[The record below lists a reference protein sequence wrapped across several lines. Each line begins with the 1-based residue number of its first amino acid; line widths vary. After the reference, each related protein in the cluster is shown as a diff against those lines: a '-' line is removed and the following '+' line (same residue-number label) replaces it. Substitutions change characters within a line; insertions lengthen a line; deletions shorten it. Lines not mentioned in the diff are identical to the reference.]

1 MEDLNS
7 ALIALENVDFNWTT
21 QIKKIWLAPSFDV
34 PQLHERERKQILDAA
49 LELKQSN
56 SVNSPLGYV
65 VGGSPGVGKTHL
77 LSAVRQQA
85 AAYDIGFILVD
96 MTDVRNFWETV
107 LQGYVSSLRE
117 DSEDGVPQFQLQKVV
132 QHLIKLTGH
141 SEVTAQQMARLSA
154 KGLNNGI
161 LAILRVLNREYPNFA
176 VRFQDV
182 VRALVLLNS
191 ENFSFSDVGYSWL
204 SGLEID
210 AAAQQEFRFRRASQP
225 NLIEI
230 VEGLSWLLSLYSPW
244 ILALDQLD
252 AIVAQHHYAR
262 GVVADAGSQ
271 EQQVS
276 KAIIEG
282 IGGGL
287 MALRDKTCRTLTV
300 ISCLRKT
307 WEILIREVV
316 QSFRDRFRDEVVLM
330 PISQQNLA
338 AQLIVERIQ
347 PHYQEKGVKPPYPTW
362 PFHND
367 FLADAAQKGKSARQ
381 ILQRCDHHRQKCL
394 NEQDITELTSFSEGA
409 IKPLV
414 PPDFPTLDQAF
425 AAAQRQVDIA
435 PALDEAQEDSILGQW
450 LQTAGKCLVLENPTL
465 DAVDTAVD
473 INFPGGRNYPQ
484 LHARVRLIYREQGDR
499 EKHLSLRALMRS
511 HHAAYRARL
520 KTAMTTAG
528 IDHALSF
535 RRLIIVRMG
544 DLPGGAATQALT
556 HQFTAASGL
565 MVYLSEA
572 ELRILGALNQIQQS
586 ENFGLWLRQ
595 RRPVSQLPCFQ
606 ASVTWLFDD
615 AAVEKASDEAAKTG
629 KMLSPRAQPTG
640 SQPGAQTGT
649 LNRGNQPVVKPPSD
663 TPTLH
668 PPTIAGLPIGQRQIG
683 QREETI
689 SIPLDALTKHTVV
702 LAGSGAGKT
711 VLVRRLVEE
720 AVLQNIPAIVID
732 GANDLA
738 RMGDAWP
745 EKPEAWDERDR
756 AKARQYHQSVDV
768 VVWTPGREAGNA
780 VNFSPLPD
788 FAALK
793 GNADE
798 LNQAIDM
805 ACDSLQDVVAPGR
818 AAAARIKQGILRN
831 ALEHFA
837 SLGGGK
843 LESFAEFLSDLP
855 AEATGNID
863 RAEQRAKEMADL
875 LRAEMATNPLL
886 RQQGTTLDP
895 SILLGVHRSSAKTR
909 LSVLNFVGLPGLP
922 QQQQFLNQLAMTLF
936 TWIKKNPAPAGQ
948 PLRGLLVIDEA
959 KDFVPATGST
969 PCKSSLNRLA
979 AQARKYGLGLIF
991 ATQAPKSIDH
1001 NVIAN
1006 CSTQFYGRANSPAAI
1021 QVVQDQLR
1029 QRGGHGNDIA
1039 QLERGQFYAAS
1050 EAINPPI
1057 KITAPLCLS
1066 YHPANPLDESEV
1078 LKRAKQS
1085 RQV

>member
-7 ALIALENVDFNWTT
+7 ALIALKNVDFNWTT
-21 QIKKIWLAPSFDV
+21 QVKNIWFAPSFDV
-34 PQLHERERKQILDAA
+34 PKLYEYERKQILDTA

-56 SVNSPLGYV
+56 SISPLGYV
-65 VGGSPGVGKTHL
+65 IGGPPGVGKTHL
-77 LSAVRQQA
+77 LSAIRQQTA
-85 AAYDIGFILVD
+85 AQGIGFILVD

-132 QHLIKLTGH
+132 QHLVKLTGH

-154 KGLNNGI
+154 RGLNNGI
-161 LAILRVLNREYPNFA
+161 LAILRSLNREYPNFA
-176 VRFQDV
+176 ARFQDV

-191 ENFSFSDVGYSWL
+191 EDFSFSDVGYSWL

-210 AAAQQEFRFRRASQP
+210 DVAKQEFRFRRASQP

-230 VEGLSWLLSLYSPW
+230 VEGLSWLLGLYSPW

-252 AIVAQHHYAR
+252 AIVAQHHYAAEA
-262 GVVADAGSQ
+262 GADIGSP

-276 KAIIEG
+276 RAIIEG

-300 ISCLRKT
+300 ISCLRVT

-316 QSFRDRFRDEVVLM
+316 QSLRDRFKPELVLM
-330 PISQQNLA
+330 PISQQNTV
-338 AQLIVERIQ
+338 AQLIAERLQ
-347 PHYQEKGVKPPYPTW
+347 PHYQEHGVKPTYPTW

-367 FLADAAQKGKSARQ
+367 FLTDAAQKGKLARQ
-381 ILQRCDHHRQKCL
+381 ILQRCDQHRQKCL
-394 NEQDITELTSFSEGA
+394 SDQDITELTSFSEGS
-409 IKPLV
+409 IKLPI
-414 PPDFPTLDQAF
+414 PPDFSTLDQAF
-425 AAAQRQVDIA
+425 TAAQQQVDITS
-435 PALDEAQEDSILGQW
+435 ALDEAQEDSVLGQW

-465 DAVDTAVD
+465 DAVDAAVD
-473 INFPGGRNYPQ
+473 VNFPGGRNYPQ
-484 LHARVRLIYREQGDR
+484 LHARVRLIYRDQGDR
-499 EKHLSLRALMRS
+499 ERHLSLRALMRS

-535 RRLIIVRMG
+535 RRLIIVRVG
-544 DLPGGAATQALT
+544 DLPGGATTQALT
-556 HQFTAASGL
+556 HQFTAAGGL
-565 MVYLSEA
+565 MVYLSET
-572 ELRILGALNQIQQS
+572 ELRVLGALNQIQQS

-606 ASVTWLFDD
+606 ASVTWLFGD
-615 AAVEKASDEAAKTG
+615 AATDDGTATIRKTP
-629 KMLSPRAQPTG
+629 SPGTQPTG
-640 SQPGAQTGT
+640 AQPGAQTSTPNTGS
-649 LNRGNQPVVKPPSD
+649 QPVVKPPSD

-668 PPTIAGLPIGQRQIG
+668 PLTITGLPIGQRQIG
-683 QREETI
+683 QRKETI
-689 SIPLDALTKHTVV
+689 SIPLDALTKHTIV

-745 EKPEAWDERDR
+745 EDPEAWDEGER

-818 AAAARIKQGILRN
+818 ATAARIKQGILRT

-837 SLGGGK
+837 SLGGGN

-863 RAEQRAKEMADL
+863 RAEQRAQEMADL

-886 RQQGTTLDP
+886 RQQGTPLDP
-895 SILLGVHRSSAKTR
+895 AILLGLNRSSPKTR

-959 KDFVPATGST
+959 KDFLPAMGST

-991 ATQAPKSIDH
+991 ATQAPRSIDH

-1021 QVVQDQLR
+1021 QVVQDQLQ
-1029 QRGGHGNDIA
+1029 QRGGHGNDVA
-1039 QLERGQFYAAS
+1039 QLDRGQFYAAS

-1066 YHPANPLDESEV
+1066 YHPASPLDESEV
-1078 LKRAKQS
+1078 LERAKQS